1 MTRGLDPQA
10 FFSRH
15 GAARGAGTISRKVLR
30 IARADGDV
38 ALFRNRF
45 LHMALPAH
53 LSRAYRHTRY
63 SVAGF
68 DLAIG
73 RRSGALDGVLAGLGV
88 RDAVLITAWNPR
100 SRRMP
105 KLWNE
110 RMMAALRHR
119 LGSTPALPAYN
130 EWRGWAEEQLLV
142 IGDRRRLAVLGRC
155 FRQAAL
161 VGLRRGQGVRL
172 LPLV

>member
-1 MTRGLDPQA
+1 
-10 FFSRH
+10 
-15 GAARGAGTISRKVLR
+15 
-30 IARADGDV
+30 
-38 ALFRNRF
+38 
-45 LHMALPAH
+45 MALPAH
-53 LSRAYRHTRY
+53 LRHAYQKTHY
-63 SVAGF
+63 HVAGL

-73 RRSGALDGVLAGLGV
+73 RRSGGLDGLLAGLGV

-110 RMMAALRHR
+110 KMMAALRDR

-142 IGDRRRLAVLGRC
+142 IGDRRRLSKIARH

-161 VGLRRGQGVRL
+161 VGLRRGQGSRL